1 MPCCKTTAD
10 NSTLVMLT
18 QLHISNYALIDEL
31 SVSFESGFNVITGET
46 GAGKSILL
54 GALGFALGDRADT
67 NVLFDKDKKCVV
79 EAQFTLTNESL
90 KPLFEENDLDFESEC
105 IFRRELNPQKKS
117 RAFIND
123 TPVALQAMKEIGG
136 RLVDIHSQHDSL
148 LLTDADFQLRLLDD
162 IAQNGAALA
171 EYQTEY
177 GKYNTLKRRLHEL
190 KEMASRN
197 TAEND
202 YLRFQLDE
210 LDKAQLKEGEYADL
224 EQTLNVMENAEEIKT
239 LLVTANGLME
249 DAETAILGQ
258 VNELSSTLSRLK
270 HLLPDMEGL
279 QERVDSIKVEMKDI
293 AYDLRRKEDDTQF
306 DETQLQSLQERY
318 DLLSRLMM
326 KHRVGSFDE
335 LITLRD
341 SLKERVNAFENIDE
355 AIAKAEQELKESEK
369 RLSELAKAL
378 HDKRC
383 QAAMAFSE
391 KVTALVQQLAMPYAQ
406 FHVAVELQSS
416 FGSKGSDEIG
426 FLFSANKG
434 VAVDDLRRVASG
446 GELSRLMLSIKSA
459 VSSYNYIPT
468 LIFDEIDTGVS
479 GEVAAKIG
487 SIMRQMGL
495 SLQLISI
502 THLPQVASQAE
513 HHYFIYKDNE
523 GARTQSHIRMLD
535 AKERVTEIAKMLSND
550 KVTPEALRAAE
561 VLLK

>member
-1 MPCCKTTAD
+1 
-10 NSTLVMLT
+10 MLK

-31 SVSFESGFNVITGET
+31 NVSFESGFNVITGET

-79 EAQFTLTNESL
+79 EAE
-90 KPLFEENDLDFESEC
+90 FELDGENLRPFFEANDLDFESEC

-123 TPVALQAMKEIGG
+123 TPVALQTMKEMGSQ
-136 RLVDIHSQHDSL
+136 LVDIHSQHDSL

-162 IAQNGAALA
+162 IAQNGEVLAA
-171 EYQTEY
+171 YQTEY
-177 GKYNTLKRRLHEL
+177 ANYNALKRKLFEL
-190 KEMASRN
+190 KETATKN

-202 YLRFQLDE
+202 YLKFQLDE
-210 LDKAQLKEGEYADL
+210 LDKAQLKEDEYADI
-224 EQTLNVMENAEEIKT
+224 EQTLGVMENSEEIKT
-239 LLVTANGLME
+239 LLVTANGLLDNSE
-249 DAETAILGQ
+249 NAILGQ
-258 VNELSSTLSRLK
+258 LNELSSTLSRLQ
-270 HLLPDMEGL
+270 HLLPDTESL
-279 QERVDSIKVEMKDI
+279 YERIDNLKVELKDI
-293 AYDLRRKEDDTQF
+293 AYDLRRKEDNTQF
-306 DETQLQSLQERY
+306 DEEQLQNLQERY

-326 KHRVGSFDE
+326 KHHLNDFEE

-341 SLKERVNAFENIDE
+341 GLKEKVNAFENIDE
-355 AIAKAEQELKESEK
+355 AIAKAEKELKENEK
-369 RLSELAKAL
+369 QLSSLAKAL

-383 QAAMAFSE
+383 QAAIAFSE
-391 KVTALVQQLAMPYAQ
+391 KVTALVQQLAMPFAQ
-406 FHVAVELQSS
+406 FQVSVESQAN
-416 FGSKGSDEIG
+416 FGSKGCDEIR

-434 VAVDDLRRVASG
+434 IAVDDLRRVASG

-459 VSSYNYIPT
+459 ISSYNYIPT

-487 SIMRQMGL
+487 SIMRQMGN

-523 GARTQSHIRMLD
+523 GTRTQSHIRVLQHE
-535 AKERVTEIAKMLSND
+535 ERITEIAKMLSND
-550 KVTPEALRAAE
+550 QVTPEALKAAE

>member
-1 MPCCKTTAD
+1 
-10 NSTLVMLT
+10 MLK

-67 NVLFDKDKKCVV
+67 GVLYDKDKKCVV
-79 EAQFTLTNESL
+79 EAQFALDDENL
-90 KPLFEENDLDFESEC
+90 KSLFEENDLDFETEC

-123 TPVALQAMKEIGG
+123 TPVALQTMKEIGSQ
-136 RLVDIHSQHDSL
+136 LVDIHSQHDSL
-148 LLTDADFQLRLLDD
+148 LLTDADFQLKLLDE
-162 IAQNGAALA
+162 IAQNGALLA

-177 GKYNTLKRRLHEL
+177 SHYKALKSKLNEL
-190 KEMASRN
+190 KEMATKN

-202 YLRFQLDE
+202 YLKFQLDE
-210 LDKAQLKEGEYADL
+210 LDKAQLKEGEYTDI
-224 EQTLNVMENAEEIKT
+224 EQTLGVMENAEEIKT
-239 LLVTANGLME
+239 LLVTANGLMDDSE
-249 DAETAILGQ
+249 NAILGQ
-258 VNELSSTLSRLK
+258 MNALVSTLHRMSQ
-270 HLLPDMEGL
+270 LLPDTESIV
-279 QERVDSIKVEMKDI
+279 ERVENLKVELKDI

-306 DETQLQSLQERY
+306 DEEQLQSLQERY
-318 DLLSRLMM
+318 DLLSRLMI
-326 KHRVGSFDE
+326 KHRANDFDE

-341 SLKERVNAFENIDE
+341 SLREKVNAFENIDE
-355 AIAKAEQELKESEK
+355 AISKAEKELKESEK
-369 RLSELAKAL
+369 QLSSLAKVL

-383 QAAMAFSE
+383 QAATTFSE
-391 KVTALVQQLAMPYAQ
+391 KVTALVRQLAMPFAQ
-406 FHVAVELQSS
+406 FQVKVESQVN
-416 FGSKGSDEIG
+416 FDSKGCDEIS

-434 VAVDDLRRVASG
+434 IAPDDIRRVASG

-487 SIMRQMGL
+487 SIMRQMGH

-523 GARTQSHIRMLD
+523 GTRTQSHMRVLQHE
-535 AKERVTEIAKMLSND
+535 ERITEIAKMLSND
-550 KVTPEALRAAE
+550 QVTPEALRAAE

>member
-1 MPCCKTTAD
+1 
-10 NSTLVMLT
+10 MLK

-31 SVSFESGFNVITGET
+31 NVSFESGFNVITGET

-67 NVLFDKDKKCVV
+67 NVLYDKDKKCVV
-79 EAQFTLTNESL
+79 EAQFELDDETL
-90 KPLFEENDLDFESEC
+90 KPLFEENELDFESDC

-123 TPVALQAMKEIGG
+123 TPVALQTMKAIGG
-136 RLVDIHSQHDSL
+136 QMVDIHTQHDSL
-148 LLTDADFQLRLLDD
+148 LLTDADFQLRLLDN
-162 IAQNGAALA
+162 IAQNGTLLSEYQA
-171 EYQTEY
+171 EYTTH
-177 GKYNTLKRRLHEL
+177 NTIKRKLNEL
-190 KEMASRN
+190 KEMADKN

-202 YLRFQLDE
+202 YLKFQLDE
-210 LDKAQLKEGEYADL
+210 LDKANLKEGEYADI
-224 EQTLNVMENAEEIKT
+224 EQTLSVMENAEEIKT

-249 DAETAILGQ
+249 NSENSILGQ

-270 HLLPDMEGL
+270 HLLPDTEGL
-279 QERVDSIKVEMKDI
+279 DERIENLKVELKDI

-306 DETQLQSLQERY
+306 DEEQLQSLQERY

-326 KHRVGSFDE
+326 KHRVNDFGE
-335 LITLRD
+335 LIALRD
-341 SLKERVNAFENIDE
+341 NLKEKTNAFENIDE
-355 AIAKAEQELKESEK
+355 AIAQAEKQLKNSEK
-369 RLSELAKAL
+369 QLSTHAKAL
-378 HDKRC
+378 HNKRC
-383 QAAMAFSE
+383 QAATAFGE
-391 KVTALVQQLAMPYAQ
+391 KVTVLVRQLAMPFAQ
-406 FHVAVELQSS
+406 FQVSVESLPT
-416 FGSKGSDEIG
+416 FGSKGSDEIR

-434 VAVDDLRRVASG
+434 IAVDDLRRVASG

-468 LIFDEIDTGVS
+468 LVFDEIDTGVS

-487 SIMRQMGL
+487 GIMRQMGH

-523 GARTQSHIRMLD
+523 GARTQSHIRVLSPE
-535 AKERVTEIAKMLSND
+535 ERIQEIAKMLSND
-550 KVTPEALRAAE
+550 QVTPEALRAAE
-561 VLLK
+561 VLMK

>member
-1 MPCCKTTAD
+1 
-10 NSTLVMLT
+10 MLQ

-31 SVSFESGFNVITGET
+31 SVSFEPGFNVITGET

-67 NVLFDKDKKCVV
+67 NVLYDKDKKCVV
-79 EAQFTLTNESL
+79 EAHFALDDDML
-90 KPLFEENDLDFESEC
+90 RPLFEENDLDFEAEC

-123 TPVALQAMKEIGG
+123 TPVALQTMKEIGCQ
-136 RLVDIHSQHDSL
+136 LADIHSQHDSL

-162 IAQNGAALA
+162 IAQNGAILA
-171 EYQTEY
+171 DYQTEY
-177 GKYNTLKRRLHEL
+177 HNYNGIKRRLNEL
-190 KEMASRN
+190 KAMADKN

-202 YLRFQLDE
+202 YLKFQLEE
-210 LDKAQLKEGEYADL
+210 LDKAGLKESEYADI
-224 EQTLNVMENAEEIKT
+224 EQTLSVMENAEEIKT
-239 LLVTANGLME
+239 LLVTANGLLDNSE
-249 DAETAILGQ
+249 NAILGQ
-258 VNELSSTLSRLK
+258 VNELTSTLSRLR
-270 HLLPDMEGL
+270 HLLPDTDSLGA
-279 QERVDSIKVEMKDI
+279 RVENLKVELKDI

-306 DETQLQSLQERY
+306 DEGQLQSLQERY

-326 KHRVGSFDE
+326 KHHVNDFE
-335 LITLRD
+335 ALITLRD

-355 AIAKAEQELKESEK
+355 AIAKAEKELKESEK
-369 RLSELAKAL
+369 RLSQQAIVL
-378 HDKRC
+378 HDKRVE
-383 QAAMAFSE
+383 AATAFSE
-391 KVTALVQQLAMPYAQ
+391 KVAALVRQLAMPFAQ
-406 FHVAVELQSS
+406 FQVSVEKQES
-416 FGSKGSDEIG
+416 FGNKGTDAIC

-434 VAVDDLRRVASG
+434 VAPDDLRRVASG

-487 SIMRQMGL
+487 GIMQQMGQ

-502 THLPQVASQAE
+502 THLPQVASKAQ
-513 HHYFIYKDNE
+513 HHYFIYKDND
-523 GARTQSHIRMLD
+523 GLRTQSHIRMLNT
-535 AKERVTEIAKMLSND
+535 AERVTEIAKMLSND
-550 KVTPEALRAAE
+550 QVTPEALRAAE

>member
-1 MPCCKTTAD
+1 
-10 NSTLVMLT
+10 MLQ

-31 SVSFESGFNVITGET
+31 SVSFEPGFNVITGET

-67 NVLFDKDKKCVV
+67 NVLYDKDKKCVV
-79 EAQFTLTNESL
+79 EAQFALDDDTLR
-90 KPLFEENDLDFESEC
+90 PLFEGNDLDFEAEC

-123 TPVALQAMKEIGG
+123 TPVALQTMKEIGCQ
-136 RLVDIHSQHDSL
+136 LADIHSQHDSL

-162 IAQNGAALA
+162 IAQNGAILA
-171 EYQTEY
+171 DYQTEY
-177 GKYNTLKRRLHEL
+177 HNYNGLKRRLNEL
-190 KEMASRN
+190 KEMADKN

-202 YLRFQLDE
+202 YLKFQLEE
-210 LDKAQLKEGEYADL
+210 LDKAGLKEGEYADI
-224 EQTLNVMENAEEIKT
+224 EQTLSVMENAEEIKT
-239 LLVTANGLME
+239 LLVTANGLLDNSE
-249 DAETAILGQ
+249 NAILGQ
-258 VNELSSTLSRLK
+258 VNELTSTLSRLR
-270 HLLPDMEGL
+270 HLLPDTDSLGA
-279 QERVDSIKVEMKDI
+279 RVENLKVELKDI

-306 DETQLQSLQERY
+306 DEGQLQSLQERY

-326 KHRVGSFDE
+326 KHHVNDFE
-335 LITLRD
+335 ALIALHD

-355 AIAKAEQELKESEK
+355 AIAKAEKELKESEK
-369 RLSELAKAL
+369 RLSQQAKVL
-378 HDKRC
+378 HDKRVE
-383 QAAMAFSE
+383 AATAFSE
-391 KVTALVQQLAMPYAQ
+391 KVAALVRQLAMPFAQ
-406 FHVAVELQSS
+406 FQVSVEKQEN
-416 FGSKGSDEIG
+416 FGSKGTDAIS

-434 VAVDDLRRVASG
+434 VAPDDLRRVASG

-487 SIMRQMGL
+487 SIMQQMGQ

-502 THLPQVASQAE
+502 THLPQVASKAQ
-513 HHYFIYKDNE
+513 HHYFIYKDND
-523 GARTQSHIRMLD
+523 GQRTQSHIRMLN

-550 KVTPEALRAAE
+550 QVTPEALRAAE

>member
-1 MPCCKTTAD
+1 
-10 NSTLVMLT
+10 MLK

-31 SVSFESGFNVITGET
+31 NVSFESGFNVITGET

-67 NVLFDKDKKCVV
+67 NVLYDKDKKCVV
-79 EAQFTLTNESL
+79 EAQFELDDETL
-90 KPLFEENDLDFESEC
+90 KPLFEENELDFESDC

-123 TPVALQAMKEIGG
+123 TPVALQTMKAIGG
-136 RLVDIHSQHDSL
+136 QMVDIHTQHDSL
-148 LLTDADFQLRLLDD
+148 LLTDADFQLRLLDN
-162 IAQNGAALA
+162 IAQNGTLLSEYQA
-171 EYQTEY
+171 EYTTH
-177 GKYNTLKRRLHEL
+177 NTIKRKLNEL
-190 KEMASRN
+190 KEMADKN

-202 YLRFQLDE
+202 YLKFQLDE
-210 LDKAQLKEGEYADL
+210 LDKANLKEGEYADI
-224 EQTLNVMENAEEIKT
+224 EQTLSVMENAEEIKT

-249 DAETAILGQ
+249 NSENSILGQ

-270 HLLPDMEGL
+270 HLLPDTEGL
-279 QERVDSIKVEMKDI
+279 DERIENLKVELKDI

-306 DETQLQSLQERY
+306 DEEQLQSLQERY

-326 KHRVGSFDE
+326 KHRVNDFGE
-335 LITLRD
+335 LIALRD
-341 SLKERVNAFENIDE
+341 NLKEKTNAFENIDE
-355 AIAKAEQELKESEK
+355 AIAQAEKQLKNSEK
-369 RLSELAKAL
+369 QLSTLAKAL

-383 QAAMAFSE
+383 QAATAFGE
-391 KVTALVQQLAMPYAQ
+391 KVTVLVRQLAMPFAQ
-406 FHVAVELQSS
+406 FQVSVESQPT
-416 FGSKGSDEIG
+416 FGSKGSDEIR

-434 VAVDDLRRVASG
+434 IAVDDLRRVASG

-468 LIFDEIDTGVS
+468 LVFDEIDTGVS

-487 SIMRQMGL
+487 GIMRQMGR

-523 GARTQSHIRMLD
+523 GARTQSHIRVLSPE
-535 AKERVTEIAKMLSND
+535 ERIQEIAKMLSND
-550 KVTPEALRAAE
+550 QVTPEALRAAE
-561 VLLK
+561 VLMK

>member
-1 MPCCKTTAD
+1 
-10 NSTLVMLT
+10 MLK

-31 SVSFESGFNVITGET
+31 NVSFENGFNVITGET

-79 EAQFTLTNESL
+79 EAQFELDDENL
-90 KPLFEENDLDFESEC
+90 RPLFEENDLDYESEC

-123 TPVALQAMKEIGG
+123 TPVALQAMKEIGSQ
-136 RLVDIHSQHDSL
+136 LVDIHSQHDSL

-162 IAQNGAALA
+162 IAQNGDILA

-177 GKYNTLKRRLHEL
+177 GTYNALKRKLYEL
-190 KEMASRN
+190 KEIATKN

-202 YLRFQLDE
+202 YLKFQLDE
-210 LDKAQLKEGEYADL
+210 LDKAQLKEGEYADI
-224 EQTLNVMENAEEIKT
+224 EQTLSVMENSEEIKI
-239 LLVTANGLME
+239 LLVTANGLLDNSE
-249 DAETAILGQ
+249 NAIMGQ

-270 HLLPDMEGL
+270 HLLPDTESL
-279 QERVDSIKVEMKDI
+279 YERIDNLKVELKDI
-293 AYDLRRKEDDTQF
+293 AYDLRRKEDETQF
-306 DETQLQSLQERY
+306 DEEQLQSLQERY

-326 KHRVGSFDE
+326 KHRLNSFEE
-335 LITLRD
+335 LINLRD
-341 SLKERVNAFENIDE
+341 GLKEKVNAFENIDE
-355 AIAKAEQELKESEK
+355 AIAKAEKDLKNSEK
-369 RLSELAKAL
+369 QLSSFAKAL
-378 HDKRC
+378 HDKRS
-383 QAAMAFSE
+383 QAAKAFGE
-391 KVTALVQQLAMPYAQ
+391 KVTTLVQQLAMPYAQ
-406 FHVAVELQSS
+406 FQVGVESQNN
-416 FGSKGSDEIG
+416 FGCKGCDEIR

-487 SIMRQMGL
+487 GIMRQMG
-495 SLQLISI
+495 SALQLISI

-513 HHYFIYKDNE
+513 HHYFIYKDNK
-523 GARTQSHIRMLD
+523 GSRTQSHICVLSPE
-535 AKERVTEIAKMLSND
+535 ERVTEIAKMLSND

>member
-1 MPCCKTTAD
+1 
-10 NSTLVMLT
+10 MLK

-31 SVSFESGFNVITGET
+31 NVSFESGFNVITGET

-67 NVLFDKDKKCVV
+67 NVLYDKDKKCVV
-79 EAQFTLTNESL
+79 EAQFELDDETL
-90 KPLFEENDLDFESEC
+90 KPLFEENELDFESDC

-123 TPVALQAMKEIGG
+123 TPVALQTMKAIGG
-136 RLVDIHSQHDSL
+136 QMVDIHTQHDSL
-148 LLTDADFQLRLLDD
+148 LLTDADFQLRLLDN
-162 IAQNGAALA
+162 IAQNGALLSEYQA
-171 EYQTEY
+171 EYTTR
-177 GKYNTLKRRLHEL
+177 NTIKRKLNEL
-190 KEMASRN
+190 KEMADKN

-202 YLRFQLDE
+202 YLKFQLDE
-210 LDKAQLKEGEYADL
+210 LDKANLKEGEYADI
-224 EQTLNVMENAEEIKT
+224 EQTLSVMENAEEIKT

-249 DAETAILGQ
+249 NSENSILGQ
-258 VNELSSTLSRLK
+258 VNELSSNLSRLK
-270 HLLPDMEGL
+270 HLLPDTEGL
-279 QERVDSIKVEMKDI
+279 DERIENLKVELKDI

-306 DETQLQSLQERY
+306 DEEQLQSLQERY

-326 KHRVGSFDE
+326 KHRVNDFGE
-335 LITLRD
+335 LIALRD
-341 SLKERVNAFENIDE
+341 NLKEKTNAFENIDE
-355 AIAKAEQELKESEK
+355 AIAQAEKQLKNSEK
-369 RLSELAKAL
+369 QLATHAKAL

-383 QAAMAFSE
+383 QAATAFGE
-391 KVTALVQQLAMPYAQ
+391 KVTVLVRQLAMPFAQ
-406 FHVAVELQSS
+406 FQVSVESQPT
-416 FGSKGSDEIG
+416 FGSKGSDEIR

-434 VAVDDLRRVASG
+434 IAVDDLRRVASG

-468 LIFDEIDTGVS
+468 LVFDEIDTGVS

-487 SIMRQMGL
+487 GIMRQMGR

-523 GARTQSHIRMLD
+523 GARTQSHIRVLSPE
-535 AKERVTEIAKMLSND
+535 ERIQEIAKMLSND
-550 KVTPEALRAAE
+550 QVTPEALRAAE
-561 VLLK
+561 VLMK

>member
-1 MPCCKTTAD
+1 
-10 NSTLVMLT
+10 MLQ

-31 SVSFESGFNVITGET
+31 SVSFEPGFNVITGET

-67 NVLFDKDKKCVV
+67 NVLYDKDKKCVV
-79 EAQFTLTNESL
+79 EAHFALDDDML
-90 KPLFEENDLDFESEC
+90 RPLFEENDLDFEAEC

-123 TPVALQAMKEIGG
+123 TPVALQTMKEIGCQ
-136 RLVDIHSQHDSL
+136 LADIHSQHDSL

-162 IAQNGAALA
+162 IAQNGEILA
-171 EYQTEY
+171 DYQTEY
-177 GKYNTLKRRLHEL
+177 HNYNGLKRKLNEL
-190 KEMASRN
+190 KEMADKN

-202 YLRFQLDE
+202 YLKFQLEE
-210 LDKAQLKEGEYADL
+210 LDKAGLKEGEYADI
-224 EQTLNVMENAEEIKT
+224 EQTLSVMENAEEIKT
-239 LLVTANGLME
+239 LLVTANGLLDNSE
-249 DAETAILGQ
+249 NAILGQ
-258 VNELSSTLSRLK
+258 VNELTSTLSRLR
-270 HLLPDMEGL
+270 HLLPDTDSLGA
-279 QERVDSIKVEMKDI
+279 RVDNLKVELKDI

-306 DETQLQSLQERY
+306 DEGQLQSLQERY

-326 KHRVGSFDE
+326 KHHVNDFE
-335 LITLRD
+335 ALITLRD

-355 AIAKAEQELKESEK
+355 VIAKAEKELKESEK
-369 RLSELAKAL
+369 RLLQQAKVL
-378 HDKRC
+378 HDKRVE
-383 QAAMAFSE
+383 AATAFSE
-391 KVTALVQQLAMPYAQ
+391 KVAVLVRQLAMPFAQ
-406 FHVAVELQSS
+406 FQVGVEKQEN
-416 FGSKGSDEIG
+416 FGNKGTDAIC

-434 VAVDDLRRVASG
+434 VAPDDLRRVASG

-487 SIMRQMGL
+487 GIMQQMGQ

-502 THLPQVASQAE
+502 THLPQVASKAQ
-513 HHYFIYKDNE
+513 HHYFIYKDND
-523 GARTQSHIRMLD
+523 GLRTQSHIRMLN
-535 AKERVTEIAKMLSND
+535 AEERVTEIAKMLSND
-550 KVTPEALRAAE
+550 QVTPEALRAAE

>member
-1 MPCCKTTAD
+1 
-10 NSTLVMLT
+10 MLK

-31 SVSFESGFNVITGET
+31 NVSFGSGFNVITGET

-54 GALGFALGDRADT
+54 GALGFALGDRTDT

-79 EAQFTLTNESL
+79 EAQFELHSENL

-123 TPVALQAMKEIGG
+123 TPVALQTMKEIGSQ
-136 RLVDIHSQHDSL
+136 LVDIHSQHDSL
-148 LLTDADFQLRLLDD
+148 LLTDTVFQLRLLDD
-162 IAQNGAALA
+162 IAQNRDILTN
-171 EYQTEY
+171 YQAKY
-177 GKYNTLKRRLHEL
+177 GNYNLLKRKLNEL
-190 KEMASRN
+190 KDIATKN

-202 YLRFQLDE
+202 YLKFQLDE
-210 LDKAQLKEGEYADL
+210 LDKAQLKEGEYADI
-224 EQTLNVMENAEEIKT
+224 EQTLSVMENSEEIKT
-239 LLVTANGLME
+239 LLVTANGLLDDSE
-249 DAETAILGQ
+249 HTILGQ

-270 HLLPDMEGL
+270 HLLPDTENL
-279 QERVDSIKVEMKDI
+279 QERVDNLKVELKDI
-293 AYDLRRKEDDTQF
+293 AYDLRRKEDETQF
-306 DETQLQSLQERY
+306 DEGQLQSIQERY

-326 KHRVGSFDE
+326 KHRVNDFEE

-341 SLKERVNAFENIDE
+341 NLKEKVHTFENIDE
-355 AIAKAEQELKESEK
+355 AIAKVEKELKENEK
-369 RLSELAKAL
+369 QLSSLAKAL

-383 QAAMAFSE
+383 QAAKAFSE
-391 KVTALVQQLAMPYAQ
+391 KVTALVQQLAMPFAQ
-406 FHVAVELQSS
+406 FQVSVESQTD
-416 FGSKGSDEIG
+416 FDSKGSDEIR

-434 VAVDDLRRVASG
+434 IAVDDLRRVASG

-487 SIMRQMGL
+487 GIMRQMGH

-513 HHYFIYKDNE
+513 HHYFIYKDND
-523 GARTQSHIRMLD
+523 GSRTQSHICVLSPE
-535 AKERVTEIAKMLSND
+535 ERVREIAKMLSND

>member
-1 MPCCKTTAD
+1 
-10 NSTLVMLT
+10 MLK

-31 SVSFESGFNVITGET
+31 SVGFETGFNVITGET

-67 NVLFDKDKKCVV
+67 GVLYDKDKKCVV
-79 EAQFTLTNESL
+79 EAQFELDDENL
-90 KPLFEENDLDFESEC
+90 KSLFEENDLDFETEC

-123 TPVALQAMKEIGG
+123 TPVALQTMKEIGSQ
-136 RLVDIHSQHDSL
+136 LVDIHSQHDSL
-148 LLTDADFQLRLLDD
+148 LLTDADFQLKLLDE
-162 IAQNGAALA
+162 IAQNGELLS

-177 GKYNTLKRRLHEL
+177 SHYNALKRKLNEL
-190 KEMASRN
+190 KEMASKN

-202 YLRFQLDE
+202 YLKFQLDE
-210 LDKAQLKEGEYADL
+210 LDKADLKEGEYADI
-224 EQTLNVMENAEEIKT
+224 EQTLSVMENAEEIKT
-239 LLVTANGLME
+239 LLVTANGLMDDSE
-249 DAETAILGQ
+249 NAILGQ
-258 VNELSSTLSRLK
+258 VNALTSTMQRMK
-270 HLLPDMEGL
+270 HLLPDTEEL
-279 QERVDSIKVEMKDI
+279 AERVENLKVELKDI
-293 AYDLRRKEDDTQF
+293 AYDLRRKEDETQF
-306 DETQLQSLQERY
+306 DEGQLQSLQERY

-326 KHRVGSFDE
+326 KHRVGSFEE
-335 LITLRD
+335 LIALRD
-341 SLKERVNAFENIDE
+341 SLKEKVNAFENIDE
-355 AIAKAEQELKESEK
+355 AIAQAEKELKASEK
-369 RLSELAKAL
+369 QLSSLAKAL

-383 QAAMAFSE
+383 QAAVAFGE
-391 KVTALVQQLAMPYAQ
+391 KVMVLVRQLAMPFAQ
-406 FHVAVELQSS
+406 FQVSVERQES
-416 FGSKGSDEIG
+416 FGSKGSDEIR

-434 VAVDDLRRVASG
+434 IDPDDIRRVASG

-487 SIMRQMGL
+487 GIMQQMGNA
-495 SLQLISI
+495 LQLISI

-523 GARTQSHIRMLD
+523 GERTQSHIRLLD
-535 AKERVTEIAKMLSND
+535 SKERIQEIAKMLSND
-550 KVTPEALRAAE
+550 QVTPEAIKAAE

>member
-1 MPCCKTTAD
+1 
-10 NSTLVMLT
+10 MLQ

-31 SVSFESGFNVITGET
+31 SVSFEPGFNVITGET

-67 NVLFDKDKKCVV
+67 NVLYDKDKKCVV
-79 EAQFTLTNESL
+79 EAQFALDDDML
-90 KPLFEENDLDFESEC
+90 RPLFEENDLDFEAEC

-123 TPVALQAMKEIGG
+123 TPVALQTMKEIGCQ
-136 RLVDIHSQHDSL
+136 LADIHSQHDSL

-162 IAQNGAALA
+162 IAQNGEILA
-171 EYQTEY
+171 DYQTEY
-177 GKYNTLKRRLHEL
+177 HNYNGLKRRLNEL
-190 KEMASRN
+190 KAMADKN

-202 YLRFQLDE
+202 YLKFQLEE
-210 LDKAQLKEGEYADL
+210 LDKAGLKEGEYADI
-224 EQTLNVMENAEEIKT
+224 EQTLSVMENAEEIKT
-239 LLVTANGLME
+239 LLVTANGLLDNSE
-249 DAETAILGQ
+249 NAILGQ
-258 VNELSSTLSRLK
+258 VNELTSTLSRLR
-270 HLLPDMEGL
+270 HLLPDTDSLGA
-279 QERVDSIKVEMKDI
+279 RVENLKVELKDI

-306 DETQLQSLQERY
+306 DEGQLQSLQERY

-326 KHRVGSFDE
+326 KHHVNDFE
-335 LITLRD
+335 ALITLRD

-355 AIAKAEQELKESEK
+355 AIAKAEKELKESEK
-369 RLSELAKAL
+369 RLSQQAKVL
-378 HDKRC
+378 HDKRAE
-383 QAAMAFSE
+383 AATAFSE
-391 KVTALVQQLAMPYAQ
+391 KVAALVRQLAMPFAQ
-406 FHVAVELQSS
+406 FQVSVEKQEN
-416 FGSKGSDEIG
+416 FGNKGTDAIC

-434 VAVDDLRRVASG
+434 VDPDDLRRVASG

-487 SIMRQMGL
+487 GIMQQMGQ

-502 THLPQVASQAE
+502 THLPQVASKAQ
-513 HHYFIYKDNE
+513 HHYFIYKDND
-523 GARTQSHIRMLD
+523 GLRTQSHIRMLN
-535 AKERVTEIAKMLSND
+535 AEERVTEIAKMLSND
-550 KVTPEALRAAE
+550 QVTPEALRAAE